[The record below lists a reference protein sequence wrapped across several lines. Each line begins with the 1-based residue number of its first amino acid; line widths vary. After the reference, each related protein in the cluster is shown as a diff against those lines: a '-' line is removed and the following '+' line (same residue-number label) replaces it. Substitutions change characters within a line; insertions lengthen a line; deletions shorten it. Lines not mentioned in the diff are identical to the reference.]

1 MISVRQA
8 VESDVETLVVFGTKF
23 HETHKAGP
31 WDRKKLP
38 ALCSLL
44 IKDHVALIAEMEGW
58 PVGALVATK
67 STSIFDPDAPMYQE
81 LAWWIEPEFRSA
93 GAGSALLD
101 VYEHIV
107 GRTPALLSTL
117 PTTPAEQAWFE
128 SRGWRVQQTTFARNF

>member
-8 VESDVETLVVFGTKF
+8 VESDVDTLVDFGTKF
-23 HETHKAGP
+23 HQAHKAGP

-44 IKDHVALIAEMEGW
+44 IKDHIALLAEWDGF

-67 STSIFDPDAPMYQE
+67 STSLFDPEAVMYQE
-81 LAWWIEPEFRSA
+81 IAWWVEPEFRSA
-93 GAGSALLD
+93 GGGSALLD
-101 VYEHIV
+101 AYEYIV
-107 GRTPALLSTL
+107 GTAPAMLSTL

-128 SRGWRVQQTTFARNF
+128 ARGWRVQQTTFARNF